1 MTVWDDLVGQDSVV
15 AMLQAATAS
24 AQERLDGGPGP
35 AMTHA
40 WLFTGPPG
48 SGRSNAARAFAA
60 ALQCETGGCGACQ
73 ACRTALSGA
82 HPDVSLVSTD
92 GLSIDVAEVR
102 EQVRLAAMRPAQGRW
117 QVVVVEDADRLTEKA
132 ADALLKSLE
141 EPPPRTVW
149 MLCAP
154 TAEDVIV
161 TIRSRSRQVVLRTPP
176 VAAVAAMLTAREQ
189 VAPELALQAAR
200 ASQGH
205 VGRARALATKEPVRE
220 RRRAVLAIPGSLTSL
235 GACLDAAAT
244 ITQTAQAQADE
255 VAERLEDSERD
266 ALKME
271 FGVEDRGR
279 RPAGYAG
286 RLAALEK
293 DQKRRRT
300 RIARDSIDGVLIDL
314 LSFYRDVLAS
324 QTAPGAELVNADV
337 ADSVR
342 SLAGKGTPEQTLA
355 RIEAILACR
364 EALEANAAPQLALEN
379 LLLALRV

>member
-1 MTVWDDLVGQDSVV
+1 
-15 AMLQAATAS
+15 MLKAATAS
-24 AQERLDGGPGP
+24 AQERLAGGPGP

-60 ALQCETGGCGACQ
+60 ALQCEDGGCGHCR
-73 ACRTALSGA
+73 ACRTALAGA

-102 EQVRLAAMRPAQGRW
+102 EQVRLAAMRPSDGRW

-176 VAAVAAMLTAREQ
+176 VAAVAAMLAAREQ

-205 VGRARALATKEPVRE
+205 VGRARALATKEAVRE

-244 ITQTAQAQADE
+244 ITRTAQAQADE
-255 VAERLEDSERD
+255 VAERLEDAERD
-266 ALKME
+266 GLKME

-314 LSFYRDVLAS
+314 LSFYRDVLAA

-337 ADSVR
+337 TDTVR
-342 SLAGKGTPEQTLA
+342 RLAGAGTPEQTLA

-379 LLLALRV
+379 LLLQLRL

>member
-1 MTVWDDLVGQDSVV
+1 MTVWDDLVGQDAVV
-15 AMLQAATAS
+15 DTLRTAVGA
-24 AQERLDGGPGP
+24 AQERLAGGPGG

-60 ALQCETGGCGACQ
+60 ALQCLEGGCGVCR
-73 ACRTALSGA
+73 ACRTALAGA

-102 EQVRLAAMRPAQGRW
+102 EQVRLAALRPSDGRW

-176 VAAVAAMLTAREQ
+176 VAAVAQMLAVREQ
-189 VAPELALQAAR
+189 ISPDLALQAAR
-200 ASQGH
+200 AAQGH
-205 VGRARALATKEPVRE
+205 VGRARALATKEAVRE
-220 RRRAVLAIPGSLTSL
+220 RRRAVLAIPGSLTSI

-244 ITQTAQAQADE
+244 ITQTASAQADE
-255 VAERLEDSERD
+255 VAERLEDTERD

-286 RLAALEK
+286 RLGALEK
-293 DQKRRRT
+293 DHKRRRT

-314 LSFYRDVLAS
+314 LSYYRDVLAT

-337 ADSVR
+337 ADGVR
-342 SLAGKGTPEQTLA
+342 RLADAGTAEQTLV

-364 EALEANAAPQLALEN
+364 EALEANAAPQLALEH
-379 LLLALRV
+379 LLLQLRL